1 MRKGC
6 LNNKG
11 LSTCKYSMVVLEKNS
26 LAYIYQSSVHVHVW
40 LQLGYFEICYA
51 FC

>member
-11 LSTCKYSMVVLEKNS
+11 LSTCKYSMVVSEKNS
-26 LAYIYQSSVHVHVW
+26 LAYLFQSPVHI
-40 LQLGYFEICYA
+40 Q
-51 FC
+51 